1 MVLLVG
7 CKEVPVLW
15 TEKTSSRRSSCGFE
29 RHGPGGLPA
38 PERHD
43 RERKRR
49 KELPSGDEEQHRPG
63 APVLKQRPD
72 DNEADR
78 SGEERHRQDAR
89 HDLGAKSLGRAHRE
103 HPDQRR
109 VHERPEDG
117 AHEQHQHDRACG
129 NGQPEQRDRNRE
141 ADEGDC
147 AQADR
152 LELRHELQRKD
163 ASDDRPGAE
172 CSEEEPCDRRA
183 PVELIERE
191 HR

>member
-1 MVLLVG
+1 MIDPMIAVSHVLRSKNSSSGCASKIAAAMNPPMIAPAIPMSVVTMMPPGSSPGRIAFAIAPAMSPRMMNAMIPMVLLVG

-103 HPDQRR
+103 
-109 VHERPEDG
+109 
-117 AHEQHQHDRACG
+117 
-129 NGQPEQRDRNRE
+129 
-141 ADEGDC
+141 
-147 AQADR
+147 
-152 LELRHELQRKD
+152 
-163 ASDDRPGAE
+163 
-172 CSEEEPCDRRA
+172 
-183 PVELIERE
+183 
-191 HR
+191 